1 MPPAPHICVVRPSPG
16 AEPVD
21 GTWTLEGLRD
31 RIAPLTGL
39 RRVRGPALHGLLAAA
54 IARVGAGPFGEL
66 ATTPSFLGM
75 LEGLLEALSLGNVP
89 AVALAEAGKRLGPG
103 GGRLR
108 ALSRLAEAS
117 RAELERAG
125 VELPA
130 DAWTAGTSVLAR
142 GWPEVLAPFE
152 AVDVTVQPPV
162 PPAVVA
168 FVSVL
173 ARSASEAGRRM
184 VVRAPLAGDGPL
196 DAALEPLLQT
206 LEAGPELPGFELVPE
221 LAETPLARALHA
233 LSSEQQR
240 PTDALSAVA
249 APTARREAAAQVHAV
264 REALEMGA
272 RSQRCA
278 LAVVKPDDAGEL
290 LAALAEAG
298 LPIGRRPDVP
308 LARTLAGQ
316 VGLLWARLPSLHL
329 PAELVAWLLGQRLLP
344 RLHAL
349 APAESAALLR
359 RAGVRDAVLG
369 AGVQGDGYA
378 VRLGSLAGRLGER
391 DRRTAAAVE
400 QLRAAVLALQSAV
413 GKAPA
418 QASLAVHLEA
428 WRGGLEAAGFWTALD
443 GEPFDTGAP
452 SRLAAAR
459 ESAAVET
466 WRAFVRDIRAGWKA
480 AGFRG
485 AEVDRRGFARWLAD
499 AAAELPVEG
508 PPGAPGGIDVLPL
521 EALAGRRLDFA
532 GVVGMDAESF
542 PRRAPAALLAD
553 DERAAVNGLLGRPAL
568 PLWAGAADL
577 RAPVSD
583 TLDRWLLGRVLAGS
597 ERVLLSR
604 RRTAGGAPA
613 DITQRLLAI
622 TGHTERDL
630 AGDVVPRLEEAPSP
644 GWAQVRLGL
653 EATVAPELRTSPVDP
668 VARAALPSLAET
680 AWLADARALGRMEA
694 ERLRVGAGLDPPGRY
709 SGGLEDPALA
719 EALALRL
726 GGSREGPLSSTSLS
740 HLANCPFQGVGRKIF
755 GLEPPEDASEELDAR
770 GRGQLLHGA
779 LELLVRRLLAEGWID
794 AAPQTLPA
802 DLVPGVVQEAA
813 RELAS
818 VTPTGHPRIWAL
830 AQARVQRTLER
841 LLATGKL
848 FPFPGLRPA
857 AVEVPFGRPEAE
869 EGWRSLEIPPAFPGE
884 APVWIRGTLDRID
897 RGPGGTGVLD
907 YKSSKRRD
915 HARSDFLV
923 TDFQLPLYLHALRL
937 RGEQPPLRAGWL
949 SLRNLEFIPLEDVDG
964 GPLEGLLAMDAASRV
979 LNGGA
984 NLATAVHQLLA
995 EPRRGQF
1002 PVRPRDCSF
1011 CQLAAVCRISERRA
1025 PAGAEG

>member
-1 MPPAPHICVVRPSPG
+1 MRPSAG

-21 GTWTLEGLRD
+21 GAWTLEGLRD
-31 RIAPLTGL
+31 RIAPLTGR
-39 RRVRGPALHGLLAAA
+39 RRVRGPALHGLLGAT

-66 ATTPSFLGM
+66 ATNPSFLGLLEGM
-75 LEGLLEALSLGNVP
+75 LEAMSLGNVLP
-89 AVALAEAGKRLGPG
+89 VALAEAGERLGPA

-108 ALSRLAEAS
+108 ALGRLAEAG
-117 RAELERAG
+117 RAEMERAG
-125 VELPA
+125 VELVL
-130 DAWTAGTSVLAR
+130 DAWTAATTALSR
-142 GWPEVLAPFE
+142 GWPDALAAFE
-152 AVDVTVQPPV
+152 ALDLSVHPPF

-173 ARSASEAGRRM
+173 VRSASEAGRQV

-196 DAALEPLLQT
+196 DAALEPLLQA
-206 LEAGPELPGFELVPE
+206 LEGGPELPGFELVPE
-221 LAETPLARALHA
+221 LAETALGRAVQA
-233 LSSEQQR
+233 VSSEQRR
-240 PTDALSAVA
+240 PTDALAAVA
-249 APTARREAAAQVHAV
+249 APTARREAAAQVHAL
-264 REALEMGA
+264 REALKAGA
-272 RSQRCA
+272 RTERCA
-278 LAVVKPDDAGEL
+278 LAVLRPDDAGEL
-290 LAALAEAG
+290 LAALVEAG
-298 LPIGRRPDVP
+298 LPVGRRPPIP
-308 LARTLAGQ
+308 LSRTLAGQ
-316 VGLLWARLPSLHL
+316 VGLIWARLPSSHL
-329 PAELVAWLLGQRLLP
+329 PAELVAWLVGQRLLP

-369 AGVQGDGYA
+369 AGEQGDGYA
-378 VRLGSLAGRLGER
+378 VRLGALAGRLGER
-391 DRRTAAAVE
+391 DRRAAAAVE
-400 QLRAAVLALQSAV
+400 RLRGAVSALQSAV
-413 GKAPA
+413 GGAPA
-418 QASLAVHLEA
+418 QAPLAVHLEA
-428 WRGGLEAAGFWTALD
+428 WRAGLEAVGFWTALE
-443 GEPFDTGAP
+443 GEAFDAGAP

-466 WRAFVRDIRAGWKA
+466 WRAFVRDVRAGWKG

-485 AEVDRRGFARWLAD
+485 AEVDRRGFARWLAG
-499 AAAELPVEG
+499 AAAEVPVEG
-508 PPGAPGGIDVLPL
+508 PPGVPGGIDVLPL
-521 EALAGRRLDFA
+521 EALAGRQLDFL
-532 GVVGMDAESF
+532 GVVGLDAETF

-553 DERAAVNGLLGRPAL
+553 DERTAVNGLLGRSAL
-568 PLWAGAADL
+568 PVWAGAADL

-583 TLDRWLLGRVLAGS
+583 ALDRWLLGRVLAGG

-613 DITQRLLAI
+613 DLTQRLLAV
-622 TGHTERDL
+622 TGQTERDL
-630 AGDVVPRLEEAPSP
+630 AADVVPPLEEAPSP
-644 GWAQVRLGL
+644 GWARIRLGL

-668 VARAALPSLAET
+668 VARAALPSLADA
-680 AWLADARALGRMEA
+680 AWLEDARALGRMEA
-694 ERLRVGAGLDPPGRY
+694 ERLRVGAGLDAPGRF
-709 SGGLEDPALA
+709 SGGLEDPALV
-719 EALALRL
+719 ETLALRL
-726 GGSREGPLSSTSLS
+726 GGSRDGPLSSTSLS
-740 HLANCPFQGVGRKIF
+740 HLANCPFQGVGRKVL

-794 AAPQTLPA
+794 AAPGTLPA
-802 DLVPGVVQEAA
+802 DLVPGVVRKAA
-813 RELAS
+813 REQAAS
-818 VTPTGHPRIWAL
+818 MPTGHPRIWAL

-884 APVWIRGTLDRID
+884 GPVWIRGTLDRID

-915 HARSDFLV
+915 HARNDFLV

-995 EPRRGQF
+995 EPRHGQF
-1002 PVRPRDCSF
+1002 PVRPRDCTF
-1011 CQLAAVCRISERRA
+1011 CELAAVCRISERRA